1 LKKLKQLNKK
11 LVFIEQLEEEV
22 SKGKKEINEDQKL
35 KISQKVQIQKEIED
49 FDLIKGQMLKIDAE
63 QKKNIMII
71 TKT

>member
-49 FDLIKGQMLKIDAE
+49 FDLILNGHYFFLIVMF
-63 QKKNIMII
+63 
-71 TKT
+71 